1 MFNET
6 KLMINV
12 EENEIDITND
22 EELVDNEAEDESG
35 TDEETGGEESEVED
49 SENLSGDDG
58 EDPRIQRAEAQKA
71 RLTKE
76 INDLKAEKARLKK
89 EKDGEVVT
97 NSEKIDRTYLA
108 ANGMTDKDAQNEVLR
123 LSKKFDLDVMDA
135 FEDPDIKSRAEAI
148 VKRKAAQ
155 RAIAGGTGG
164 AAKKSKDAAW
174 HAAYYKK
181 NGSFHADATNEHI
194 VKAAEILANS

>member
-1 MFNET
+1 
-6 KLMINV
+6 MIN
-12 EENEIDITND
+12 EELDTNVSEE
-22 EELVDNEAEDESG
+22 EELVDNDAENEFTGTDEDES
-35 TDEETGGEESEVED
+35 GEESEVED
-49 SENLSGDDG
+49 SENLSRDDG
-58 EDPRIQRAEAQKA
+58 EDGIGDDPKLARAEAQKA

-89 EKDGEVVT
+89 EKGGEVVT

-155 RAIAGGTGG
+155 KAIAGGTGG

-181 NGSFHADATNEHI
+181 NGDFHADATNEQI
-194 VKAAEILANS
+194 VKASEILANS